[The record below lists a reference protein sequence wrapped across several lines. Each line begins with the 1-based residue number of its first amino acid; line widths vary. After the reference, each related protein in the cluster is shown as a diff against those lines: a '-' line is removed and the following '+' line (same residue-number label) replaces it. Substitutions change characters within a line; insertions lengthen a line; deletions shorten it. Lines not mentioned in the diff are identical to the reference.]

1 MRIDPIKDS
10 VIIKQDEGDTIS
22 KGGILLPGGEEKK
35 PLQGTVLAVGPGK
48 YSNGVFIKT
57 EIKPGQR
64 ILYRKFSGNE
74 FELNGEK
81 LVALPEDA
89 IIGVITNE

>member
-1 MRIDPIKDS
+1 MRVEPIKDS
-10 VIIKQDEGDTIS
+10 VIIKQDEGETVTQ
-22 KGGILLPGGEEKK
+22 GGILLPGGQDRK
-35 PLQGTVLAVGPGK
+35 PLQGYVLAVGPGK

-57 EIKPGQR
+57 EIKPGQK

-89 IIGVITNE
+89 VIGVITNE